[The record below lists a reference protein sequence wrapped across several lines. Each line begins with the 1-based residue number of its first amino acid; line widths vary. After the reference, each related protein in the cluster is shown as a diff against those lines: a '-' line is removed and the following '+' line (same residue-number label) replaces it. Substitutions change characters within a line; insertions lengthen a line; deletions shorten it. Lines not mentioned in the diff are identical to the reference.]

1 MHRRQQHDLIDL
13 AAFYH
18 PHWRNDAQNKQINKQ
33 TEKKKRKEKKKK
45 NSSESKPIG
54 SDSNHFERSLK
65 KRNGK

>member
-33 TEKKKRKEKKKK
+33 TEKKKKKKK
-45 NSSESKPIG
+45 KTHQSPNQSARIQTT
-54 SDSNHFERSLK
+54 LK
-65 KRNGK
+65 GL